1 MLDERVVQ
9 AAARR
14 RDALAVRGPEG
25 ELTYGSLDAKANQ
38 VARLL
43 AGAGI
48 ATGDRVAIWL
58 PKGTDAVAA
67 MQGALRLGAAY
78 VPVDP
83 LSPPA
88 RAATVMRDCGV
99 RALVAAKDAAVSVL
113 DDMEGVFLLPSES
126 LRPEALSSIPADPV
140 PRPVIR
146 PDDLAYILYTSGS
159 TGRPKG
165 VCISHANAIAFVDWA
180 VDALAARESDR
191 FSSHAP
197 FHFDLS
203 VLDLY
208 AAFSVGAAV
217 HLVPE
222 GAAYAAE
229 HLVRFLR
236 SERISVWYSVPSAI
250 TLMMEHGGL
259 LTEQPQS
266 LRALLFA
273 GEPFPMKHLRR
284 LREAWPRL
292 VMWNL
297 YGPTETNVCTAYQVG
312 SPIDPSWTSIPIG
325 RAVSGDRVWA
335 KTADGAEAKAG
346 EEGELMVEGPTV
358 FPGYW
363 GQPPRACDAYGT
375 GDIVRLG
382 ADGDFCFLG
391 RRDNMVKVRGHRIE
405 LGEIESGLLQHPS
418 VREAAA
424 LVHGEGLAARL
435 VVFLG
440 IGESAAPTLLEVK
453 RLCAQRLPRYM
464 IPDDAVSM
472 VELPRNRNGKVDRRA
487 LAATIASGFVVT
499 P

>member
-1 MLDERVVQ
+1 MLGDLVRRAAER
-9 AAARR
+9 RP
-14 RDALAVRGPEG
+14 DAPAVRGPDG
-25 ELTYGSLDAKANQ
+25 NLSYGGLDAMANR
-38 VARLL
+38 VARVLS
-43 AGAGI
+43 GAGVGP
-48 ATGDRVAIWL
+48 GDRVAIWL
-58 PKGTDAVAA
+58 SKGADAVAA
-67 MQGALRLGAAY
+67 MQGVLRLGAAY

-88 RAATVMRDCGV
+88 RAATVMRDCAV
-99 RALVAAKDAAVSVL
+99 RAMVAPEDAARSL
-113 DDMEGVFLLPSES
+113 ADGPDGAFFLPAEG
-126 LRPEALSSIPADPV
+126 LRPGALASVSPEPV
-140 PRPVIR
+140 PRASIG

-165 VCISHANAIAFVDWA
+165 VCISHANAMAFVDWA
-180 VDALAARESDR
+180 VETIAARESDR

-208 AAFSVGAAV
+208 AAFSVGATV
-217 HLVPE
+217 CLVPE

-236 SERISVWYSVPSAI
+236 DERITVWYSVPSAL

-259 LTEQPQS
+259 LLAPPDS
-266 LRALLFA
+266 LRTLLFA

-284 LREAWPRL
+284 LREAWPDL

-297 YGPTETNVCTAYQVG
+297 YGPTETNVCTAYEVARPLDAG
-312 SPIDPSWTSIPIG
+312 WTCIPIG

-335 KTADGAEAKAG
+335 TTAEGAEAKSG

-358 FPGYW
+358 FSGYW
-363 GQPPRACDAYGT
+363 GQPRRSKAAYAT
-375 GDIVRLG
+375 GDIVRVG
-382 ADGDFCFLG
+382 ASGEFSFLG

-405 LGEIESGLLQHPS
+405 LGEIESALLQHAS
-418 VREAAA
+418 VRDAA
-424 LVHGEGLAARL
+424 VVVIGEGLSAR
-435 VVFLG
+435 VVAFLAV
-440 IGESAAPTLLEVK
+440 GEERAPTLLDVK

-487 LAATIASGFVVT
+487 LAATVARPTVT
-499 P
+499 Q